1 MGQLWPERE
10 HVGAECATRGIEV
23 YMLKTNPN
31 EVQGGN
37 KGPLKLELTEID
49 AGPED
54 VVAGFPGEVECALE
68 YMGIPVPDAA
78 DYPDCLSHLI
88 RRRTWPSTLREV
100 EESLRGGLEKVFV
113 KSIEAKRMQAH
124 VFDQQSLHPQEGTLC
139 GMFGV
144 KSRDL
149 YGDRAATGDM
159 PVFCSDVLEIN
170 KEYAVYAVD
179 GTVRAI
185 CRYGPEGDPALE
197 LDYAMVEEAVAKM
210 ATAEPAMTGYRMDFM
225 LAKKAGEEAY
235 TTELCEV
242 NDGYVAGS
250 YEGISAADY
259 TDMVISR
266 FRSLQ
271 GMRA

>member
-1 MGQLWPERE
+1 MEF
-10 HVGAECATRGIEV
+10 A
-23 YMLKTNPN
+23 
-31 EVQGGN
+31 
-37 KGPLKLELTEID
+37 
-49 AGPED
+49 
-54 VVAGFPGEVECALE
+54 
-68 YMGIPVPDAA
+68 
-78 DYPDCLSHLI
+78 
-88 RRRTWPSTLREV
+88 
-100 EESLRGGLEKVFV
+100 
-113 KSIEAKRMQAH
+113 
-124 VFDQQSLHPQEGTLC
+124 LC

-170 KEYAVYAVD
+170 KEYAVRARHPTVASSLCTVAPLAVDTLPHPQVYAVD